1 MPKNGNKYRIISIL
15 APLLY
20 NYFNKTEKTLL
31 ISSTLLIIISF
42 LLFDRN
48 NYLSLFASLI
58 GISSLLL
65 SAKGNPFG
73 QLLMVIF
80 SLMYGIISFTFAYYG
95 EMITYLG
102 MTLPMSVF
110 SSISWIRH
118 PYNKNEVKINRINKI
133 EILLMFLLSL
143 IVTYIFYL
151 ILKYLNTNHLFFSM
165 VSITTS
171 FLAVYL
177 SFRRSTYF
185 TLAYACNDLV
195 LIVLWILASIENIQ
209 YISVVI
215 CFIVFFFNDLYGFV
229 NWKRIERRQNI

>member
-1 MPKNGNKYRIISIL
+1 MKFMKKF
-15 APLLY
+15 Y

-48 NYLSLFASLI
+48 NYLNLFASLI

-73 QLLMVIF
+73 QILMIFF
-80 SLMYGIISFTFAYYG
+80 SLIYGFISYSFSYYG

-110 SSISWIRH
+110 SSISWICH
-118 PYNKNEVKINRINKI
+118 PYNKNEVKINHINKI
-133 EILLMFLLSL
+133 EILFMFLLSL

-151 ILKYLNTNHLFFSM
+151 ILKYLNTSHLFFSM
-165 VSITTS
+165 ISITTS

-177 SFRRSTYF
+177 SFRRSIYF

-195 LIVLWILASIENIQ
+195 LIVLWVLASINNIQ

-215 CFIVFFFNDLYGFV
+215 CFIVFFFNDLYGFI
-229 NWKRIERRQNI
+229 NWKRIEKRQNT